1 MEWIIILS
9 SIDQCPF

>member
-1 MEWIIILS
+1 MEWIIIIS